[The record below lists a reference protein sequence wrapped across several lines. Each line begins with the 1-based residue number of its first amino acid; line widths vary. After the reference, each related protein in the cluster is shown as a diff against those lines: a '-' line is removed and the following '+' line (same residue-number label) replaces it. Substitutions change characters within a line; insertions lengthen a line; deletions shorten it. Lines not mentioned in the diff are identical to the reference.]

1 MSEVVSE
8 RGTLTH
14 RYAGPMRE
22 VCELI
27 GVVLDAEAIHL
38 TETSGADLRP
48 TTSEER
54 DHEKEVP

>member
-14 RYAGPMRE
+14 RYAGLMRE

-27 GVVLDAEAIHL
+27 GVVLYAEAIHL
-38 TETSGADLRP
+38 TDTSGADLRS
-48 TTSEER
+48 TRS
-54 DHEKEVP
+54 

>member
-14 RYAGPMRE
+14 RYAGLMRE

-27 GVVLDAEAIHL
+27 GVVLYAEAIHL
-38 TETSGADLRP
+38 TDTSCADLRS
-48 TTSEER
+48 TRS
-54 DHEKEVP
+54 

>member
-14 RYAGPMRE
+14 RYTGLMRE

-27 GVVLDAEAIHL
+27 GAVLYAKAIHL
-38 TETSGADLRP
+38 TDTCGADLRP
-48 TTSEER
+48 TTS
-54 DHEKEVP
+54 